1 MRNLITSLLIL
12 LLTAG
17 LSFSQG
23 MMQQK
28 EGQTGMMMGRGMMG
42 TQGDMMRGMP
52 HMYSMMVQHVIM
64 KANTLDLTDAQEKE
78 LANIE
83 EKYLYPL
90 VQKEADF
97 KISHMKI
104 MSMLR
109 DPNFDPSKVKAEVK
123 ASNDINL
130 EMANMSVDALAAVRN
145 AIGLENFKKA
155 RLMMPMMGG
164 GMMQGASRTKVK
176 EEIMKKL
183 PTQEK
188 KEDSSSEQ
196 E

>member
-1 MRNLITSLLIL
+1 
-12 LLTAG
+12 
-17 LSFSQG
+17 

-28 EGQTGMMMGRGMMG
+28 QGQAGMMGRGMMG
-42 TQGDMMRGMP
+42 TQGGMMRGMP

-64 KANTLDLTDAQEKE
+64 KANTLDLTDAQKKE

-83 EKYLYPL
+83 EKSLYPL

-97 KISHMKI
+97 KVSHMKI

-109 DPNFDPSKVKAEVK
+109 DPNFDPSKVKAEIK

-130 EMANMSVDALAAVRN
+130 EMANMSVDALVAVRN

-164 GMMQGASRTKVK
+164 GMMEGASRTKVR
-176 EEIMKKL
+176 EEIMKKAT
-183 PTQEK
+183 TQEK
-188 KEDSSSEQ
+188 KEDSSSEH
-196 E
+196 

>member
-1 MRNLITSLLIL
+1 MRNLTTSLLIL
-12 LLTAG
+12 ALTAG

-28 EGQTGMMMGRGMMG
+28 EGQAGMMGRGMMG
-42 TQGDMMRGMP
+42 TQGGMMRGMP
-52 HMYSMMVQHVIM
+52 HMYSMMVHHVIM
-64 KANTLDLTDAQEKE
+64 KANTLDLTDAQKKE

-97 KISHMKI
+97 KISHMKV

-109 DPNFDPSKVKAEVK
+109 DPNFDPSKVKSEIKV
-123 ASNDINL
+123 SNDINL
-130 EMANMSVDALAAVRN
+130 EMASMSVDALAAVRN

-155 RLMMPMMGG
+155 RLMMPMISG
-164 GMMQGASRTKVK
+164 GMTQGASRTKVK
-176 EEIMKKL
+176 EEIMKKQQI
-183 PTQEK
+183 QEK
-188 KEDSSSEQ
+188 K
-196 E
+196 

>member
-1 MRNLITSLLIL
+1 
-12 LLTAG
+12 
-17 LSFSQG
+17 
-23 MMQQK
+23 
-28 EGQTGMMMGRGMMG
+28 MMGRGMMG
-42 TQGDMMRGMP
+42 GMP

-64 KANTLDLTDAQEKE
+64 KANTLDLTDAQKKE

-109 DPNFDPSKVKAEVK
+109 DPNFDPSKVKAEIK

-130 EMANMSVDALAAVRN
+130 EMANTSVDALVAVRN

-155 RLMMPMMGG
+155 RLMMPMVGG
-164 GMMQGASRTKVK
+164 GMMQGASGTKVR
-176 EEIMKKL
+176 EEIKKKAT
-183 PTQEK
+183 TQEK
-188 KEDSSSEQ
+188 KEDSSSEH
-196 E
+196 

>member
-17 LSFSQG
+17 LSFPQG
-23 MMQQK
+23 MMQGKQ
-28 EGQTGMMMGRGMMG
+28 GQTGMMGRGMMG
-42 TQGDMMRGMP
+42 TQGGMMGEMP

-64 KANTLDLTDAQEKE
+64 KANTLDLTDAQKKE
-78 LANIE
+78 LVNIE

-109 DPNFDPSKVKAEVK
+109 DPNFDPSKVKAEIK

-130 EMANMSVDALAAVRN
+130 EMANMSIDALAAIRN

-155 RLMMPMMGG
+155 RLMMPKIGG

-188 KEDSSSEQ
+188 KEDSSSEH
-196 E
+196 